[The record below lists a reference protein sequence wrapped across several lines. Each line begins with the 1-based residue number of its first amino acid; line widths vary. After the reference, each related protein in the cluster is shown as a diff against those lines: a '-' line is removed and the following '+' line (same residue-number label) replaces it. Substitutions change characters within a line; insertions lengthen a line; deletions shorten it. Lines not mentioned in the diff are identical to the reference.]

1 MSNIKF
7 NIEEKLNRPVI
18 ALRGL
23 WIYPYSVVHF
33 DAGRKK
39 SIDAIESA
47 LNKILGQKILSL
59 KIYMKWELL
68 LSLSKF

>member
-39 SIDAIESA
+39 VYRC
-47 LNKILGQKILSL
+47 NRVCVK
-59 KIYMKWELL
+59 
-68 LSLSKF
+68 